1 MGAGHPATPHAGT
14 VVRPTATSHVPPVR
28 LTNTSSPPTSFPR
41 ARARARGGG
50 TKPKYKKIKRSHSGE
65 ILSVATK
72 STGKEKRKG
81 LYYAR
86 PRHLSRRRGLPPRS
100 LLQSFSLRPT
110 GRHAVYMRPLLAR
123 PLLQPRKLAS
133 YYHSC
138 PPPTLCSLLLPSLS
152 APDPFPRAHVVLP
165 DSLRRRTAVPSAGY
179 S

>member
-14 VVRPTATSHVPPVR
+14 VARPTATSHVPPVR

-138 PPPTLCSLLLPSLS
+138 PPPTLLLPTPPLPFGSRSLPARARRPS
-152 APDPFPRAHVVLP
+152 RFAPTTHRRAV
-165 DSLRRRTAVPSAGY
+165 GWI
-179 S
+179 